1 MISPKWITFLSQ
13 LSVLILY
20 LNLSKLLCKNS
31 VKNKD
36 KSFWKWQEII
46 YASYVFEKEKT
57 C

>member
-1 MISPKWITFLSQ
+1 MNHFSF
-13 LSVLILY
+13 SVKCVDLI

>member
-13 LSVLILY
+13 LSVLILC
-20 LNLSKLLCKNS
+20 LTLSKQLCKNS